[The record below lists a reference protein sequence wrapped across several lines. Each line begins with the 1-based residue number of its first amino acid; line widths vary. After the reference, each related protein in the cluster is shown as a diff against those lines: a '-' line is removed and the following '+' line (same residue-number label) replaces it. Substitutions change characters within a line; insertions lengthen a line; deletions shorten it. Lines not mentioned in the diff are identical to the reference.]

1 MSDKAREAFEAW
13 RKTQANYGEQYINDF
28 AFKAYQAATEA
39 ARAEY
44 LPVIE
49 AAKTLD
55 GFYDAIYAHFN
66 ERGMRTL
73 SCRDFEMLAEECS
86 LLKTV
91 RESNPWGSG
100 YITEKIDVLGKA
112 LAAPLL
118 GGK

>member
-44 LPVIE
+44 LPVVEKPVE
-49 AAKTLD
+49 AL
-55 GFYDAIYAHFN
+55 G
-66 ERGMRTL
+66 E
-73 SCRDFEMLAEECS
+73 CREELVMLAKSPED
-86 LLKTV
+86 
-91 RESNPWGSG
+91 NPWVRQA
-100 YITEKIDVLGKA
+100 YQALA